1 MHLDPAGYV
10 RQAWQAPPC
19 LLLPNMD
26 AVLCALLMR
35 LITWDT
41 FNVFASTTASLP
53 LLLTLIHSPLSHSPS
68 QSTHDVAS
76 RGRSDRSLTRR
87 TQISINIGTPGDHC
101 LTTTSHPPPASL
113 HACTFFSLLLHH
125 LRHLIKH
132 STTIKHLRHGST
144 NTAKSHTGRRL
155 NASALSHSQVRPRP
169 ATYPD
174 TFSGHI
180 LSRYSERELRV

>member
-1 MHLDPAGYV
+1 MYV
-10 RQAWQAPPC
+10 KLGRRRRVCSFQTWMPSFVLSSP
-19 LLLPNMD
+19 D
-26 AVLCALLMR
+26 A
-35 LITWDT
+35 IDNSHT

-68 QSTHDVAS
+68 QSAHDVAS
-76 RGRSDRSLTRR
+76 RGQSDRSLTRR